1 MARTKN
7 KLTEAQ
13 RAERAAKAKAKADAL
28 AATLDTATAEMRSS
42 EGWKAMLDT
51 MKLFHHYSMRNLM
64 LIGFQKPD
72 ATRVAGFS
80 TWKKLGRQVRRGEKG
95 LQIFGYA
102 QRTIT
107 ATDEETG
114 EETTYKSRPFFPV
127 VHVFDIS
134 QTEPIEGTEDL
145 TERLEMPTVDGD
157 DDGGIFDALVEF
169 MACRGWTVE
178 VVDTLPANVH
188 GRAFQDGSQRIEIA
202 SGHSAASQASTLIHE
217 CAHALMHPRSDETAQ
232 EPWAQ
237 LAHVREVEAESVAY
251 VVGGGL
257 GLDTSLASV
266 HYITAWASQDTE
278 VVSAVVER
286 VKDTAHLMLDA
297 LTHILDDQGAQ
308 GARQAAVVAA

>member
-51 MKLFHHYSMRNLM
+51 MRLFHRYSMRNLM

-72 ATRVAGFS
+72 ATRVAGFT

-102 QRTIT
+102 QRTFT
-107 ATDEETG
+107 TTDEDTG
-114 EETTYKSRPFFPV
+114 EETTYTSRPFFPV

-134 QTEPIEGTEDL
+134 QTEPIEGAEDR
-145 TERLEMPTVDGD
+145 TKRLELPPVVGD
-157 DDGGIFDALVEF
+157 DEGGIFDALVEF
-169 MACRGWTVE
+169 MASRGWTVE
-178 VVDTLPANVH
+178 VVDTLPASVH

-202 SGHSAASQASTLIHE
+202 SGHSPASQAATLIHE
-217 CAHALMHPRSDETAQ
+217 CAHALMHPRTDETAG

-251 VVGGGL
+251 VVAGGL

-266 HYITAWASQDTE
+266 HYITAWASVDTE
-278 VVSAVVER
+278 VVTAVAER
-286 VKDTAHLMLDA
+286 VKDTAHLLLDA
-297 LTHILDDQGAQ
+297 LTSAVDSQGV
-308 GARQAAVVAA
+308 QAAVAAA